1 VNFPRR
7 ALISVTDKS
16 GIADFARGLVEIGF
30 EIISTGGTARILRE
44 ANIEVTD
51 VSSITDFPEILDGR
65 VKTLHPKIHGGVLAR
80 KHLDSDVSALKEH
93 GIAPFELVVVNLYAF
108 EKAAANAELE
118 LRDVLEQID
127 IGGPTLLRAA
137 AKNFHHVL
145 PVTDPEDYST
155 VLSGFSGDEDLSDEQ
170 RLLFA
175 RKVFKHTSV
184 YDHAVS
190 QYLDLQTEDGTEFE
204 QTKLVRLDKVQSLRY
219 GENPHQSAAFYTRSD
234 DKLGALANTEQLHGK
249 ALSYNN
255 LLDADSAWNLAL
267 DLGQDSAVYIKHN
280 NPCGAARHPDLLQA
294 LTLARAVDPVS
305 AFGSVVAIG
314 KSVNA
319 AAATFLAETFIEV
332 IMAPSFSEEA
342 KAILMKKKNLR
353 LLEMGTAEMPKRL
366 APELRCVS
374 GGVLVQ
380 NRDYRND
387 PASEVADAKVV
398 TTRKPSAAELEAL
411 KTNWLVAKHVRSNAI
426 VFGHADRVVA
436 VGAGQMSRIDS
447 VKLCQLK
454 GGDALKGSVVASDAF
469 FPFRDGVDA
478 LAEAGA
484 TAIVQPGGSVR
495 DEEVIDAANE
505 HGLAMLMTGFRHFRH

>member
-1 VNFPRR
+1 MNFPRR

-16 GIADFARGLVEIGF
+16 GIVDFAKGLVDLGF
-30 EIISTGGTARILRE
+30 EIISTGGTARVLRE
-44 ANIEVTD
+44 SNIDVMD
-51 VSSITDFPEILDGR
+51 VSSVTDFPEILDGR

-80 KHLDSDVSALKEH
+80 MNLDSDVSALKQH
-93 GIAPFELVVVNLYAF
+93 GITPFELVVVNLYAF
-108 EKAAANAELE
+108 EKAAANSELQ

-145 PVTDPEDYST
+145 PVTDPNDYEAI
-155 VLSGFSGDEDLSDEQ
+155 LSGLKNDEGLSAKQ

-190 QYLDLQTEDGTEFE
+190 QYLDQQAGDDNEFE

-219 GENPHQSAAFYTRSD
+219 GENPHQSAAFYLRSD
-234 DKLGALANTEQLHGK
+234 DKLGSLANAEQLHGK

-255 LLDADSAWNLAL
+255 LLDADSAWNLSL
-267 DLGQDSAVYIKHN
+267 DLGSDSAVYIKHN
-280 NPCGAARHPDLLQA
+280 NPCGAARHADLLQA

-314 KSVNA
+314 KPVDEKA
-319 AAATFLAETFIEV
+319 ASFLAETFIEV
-332 IMAPSFSEEA
+332 IMAPRFSDEA

-353 LLEMGTAEMPKRL
+353 LLEMGTSEMPKRL

-380 NRDYRND
+380 NRDYRSD
-387 PASEVADAKVV
+387 PASEVAEAKVV
-398 TTRKPSAAELEAL
+398 TERKPTEAELEAL

-454 GGDALKGSVVASDAF
+454 GGEALKGSVVASDAF

-495 DEEVIDAANE
+495 DEEVIQAANE
-505 HGLAMLMTGFRHFRH
+505 HGLAMLMTGYRHFRH